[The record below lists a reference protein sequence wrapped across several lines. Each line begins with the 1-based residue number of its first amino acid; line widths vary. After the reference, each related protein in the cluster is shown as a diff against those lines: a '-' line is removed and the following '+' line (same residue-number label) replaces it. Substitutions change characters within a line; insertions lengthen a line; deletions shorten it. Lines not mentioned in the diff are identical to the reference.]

1 MYGEILEVISGHYLS
16 NIFFFEA
23 GNSTF
28 VKSPGGTST
37 EVPRTDSYDPQS
49 PPPCNKRVLV
59 QFLKCRRISDLIRE
73 IQMYQNQP
81 YALQVE
87 KSIRESASHGCLT
100 HKVSNYRRCLK
111 WLKCQ
116 NDSLAPIISVY

>member
-1 MYGEILEVISGHYLS
+1 MNWGSGHYLS

-37 EVPRTDSYDPQS
+37 EVPRSDSYDPQS
-49 PPPCNKRVLV
+49 PPASNKRVLV

-87 KSIRESASHGCLT
+87 KSIRIVFVAS
-100 HKVSNYRRCLK
+100 R
-111 WLKCQ
+111 
-116 NDSLAPIISVY
+116 

>member
-1 MYGEILEVISGHYLS
+1 MQKRIQSINPPCVPFFGHYLS

-28 VKSPGGTST
+28 VKSPGGTSS
-37 EVPRTDSYDPQS
+37 EVPRTDTYDPQS
-49 PPPCNKRVLV
+49 PPASNKRVLV

-87 KSIRESASHGCLT
+87 KSIRVRLFFLFSTFGGIRSG
-100 HKVSNYRRCLK
+100 
-111 WLKCQ
+111 
-116 NDSLAPIISVY
+116 